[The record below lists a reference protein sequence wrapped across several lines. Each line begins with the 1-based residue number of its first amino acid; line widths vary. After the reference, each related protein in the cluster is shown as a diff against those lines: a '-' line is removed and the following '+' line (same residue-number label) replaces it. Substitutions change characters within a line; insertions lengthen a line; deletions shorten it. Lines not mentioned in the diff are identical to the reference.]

1 MVESFD
7 ILNGKSLKYLGSTNF
22 GCKEIEIRKSEF
34 RTESHSFD
42 VKRFRSA
49 KDGNQEL
56 RRG

>member
-7 ILNGKSLKYLGSTNF
+7 ISNRNSLKYLRSTNF

-42 VKRFRSA
+42 VKRFRSV